1 MPGKNHTVSASLTQG
16 VQIRITLLERR
27 HVFTTTLLDLVPGL
41 GMPNTAGQRQN
52 SLGLLDPKSLS
63 QWLVGATVK
72 KMINFNPLSTV
83 KHSDII
89 KIITLDKMSNGRS
102 PLQALRHSSQ

>member
-1 MPGKNHTVSASLTQG
+1 
-16 VQIRITLLERR
+16 
-27 HVFTTTLLDLVPGL
+27 
-41 GMPNTAGQRQN
+41 MPNTAGQRQN

-63 QWLVGATVK
+63 QWLVGVTDK

-89 KIITLDKMSNGRS
+89 KTITLDKM
-102 PLQALRHSSQ
+102 

>member
-1 MPGKNHTVSASLTQG
+1 
-16 VQIRITLLERR
+16 
-27 HVFTTTLLDLVPGL
+27 
-41 GMPNTAGQRQN
+41 MPNTVGQGQN
-52 SLGLLDPKSLS
+52 SLGLLEPKAFHS
-63 QWLVGATVK
+63 K

-89 KIITLDKMSNGRS
+89 KIITLDKMSNGQS